1 MLVPAEGQRRWLY
14 GSLSGRAGRR
24 LPSRPRR
31 SLARVEERARVRVS
45 RPLLTATRAAR
56 RARGGD
62 VDAIDAYLAAIE
74 NADALVVSGGGFVT
88 DAFGSYAL
96 VVLRELELAIRRKT
110 PTFMF
115 GQGIGPI
122 DDRDLRRAAAR
133 VLPQVDGIGVR
144 EGRTSPELLTALGV
158 DPSRI
163 SVTGDDALELALAHR
178 VPPALGDMLGVNV
191 RVAGYSPLS
200 GAAADQLAR
209 GVLDAAGDH
218 DARLLAVPISRHP
231 GESDLET
238 VRRMFPDVEGADT
251 ETAEDAIEA
260 AARCR
265 VVVTGSY
272 HAAFR
277 ARARHPVRLPRDFA
291 FLPRQVSRSRRP
303 VSRRLLGRRP
313 RRDGCLRT
321 LARFDPSG
329 VGARGARE
337 GRPASGSRAAGRG
350 VTSRVRARERAHRT
364 ATRVNSQTIS
374 VAVST
379 LDRPEGLRRCL
390 DALLAGSAMPDEI
403 VVVDQ
408 GDGAR
413 TESVLSELAPAAPVI
428 VHVKRCGSRPLRVP

>member
-1 MLVPAEGQRRWLY
+1 MDDVVSAPRLVLEPTGYHFLNVGDVAMRQVAIRRLRELWPDAVIQVIADDPELLARYCPDTVLVPAEGQRRWLY
-14 GSLSGRAGRR
+14 GSLSGRAARR

-96 VVLRELELAIRRKT
+96 VVLRELELAIRRNT

-122 DDRDLRRAAAR
+122 DDRELRRAAAR

-144 EGRTSPELLTALGV
+144 EGRTSPEVLTALGV

-178 VPPALGDMLGVNV
+178 APPARGDRLGVNV

-218 DARLLAVPISRHP
+218 GARLLAVPISRHP
-231 GESDLET
+231 GESDLDT
-238 VRRMFPDVEGADT
+238 VRRMFPDVEGADA

-272 HAAFR
+272 HAGVFALGQGVPCVCLVTSPFYRDKFLGLADQFPGGCSVVDLDGTDVSARLR
-277 ARARHPVRLPRDFA
+277 ASIRAAWELAEPAKDDLRA
-291 FLPRQVSRSRRP
+291 AAERQVE
-303 VSRRLLGRRP
+303 
-313 RRDGCLRT
+313 
-321 LARFDPSG
+321 A
-329 VGARGARE
+329 
-337 GRPASGSRAAGRG
+337 SRAAYARAKELIEQRRG
-350 VTSRVRARERAHRT
+350 
-364 ATRVNSQTIS
+364 
-374 VAVST
+374 
-379 LDRPEGLRRCL
+379 
-390 DALLAGSAMPDEI
+390 
-403 VVVDQ
+403 
-408 GDGAR
+408 
-413 TESVLSELAPAAPVI
+413 
-428 VHVKRCGSRPLRVP
+428 